1 MKRVLF
7 FLFLMGV
14 GLVSLYA
21 QKSALKFNE
30 AGGFQIVQFTD
41 VHVKYC
47 HPASGI
53 GLERID

>member
-21 QKSALKFNE
+21 QKSALKFNDSFGHCVG
-30 AGGFQIVQFTD
+30 A
-41 VHVKYC
+41 Y
-47 HPASGI
+47 
-53 GLERID
+53 

>member
-30 AGGFQIVQFTD
+30 AGEFKIVQFTD
-41 VHVKYC
+41 VHFKYGNSAYC
-47 HPASGI
+47 VGTY
-53 GLERID
+53 